1 MTDLARRENIFD
13 ELFGFRRDFD
23 GLFHR
28 LLKGSSSTGEHP
40 TTLFTSV
47 PPIEARVDSK
57 DQKYH
62 LRIALPGV
70 DPNEVK
76 INLQGNI
83 VTVSGEHKSEQ
94 EKKESDFLQKEFSY
108 ERFERAV
115 MLPEG
120 VDTEKVT
127 AEFNNGVLE
136 ITAPLSAAA
145 LPKQVEIKN
154 LPKAKGAGA

>member
-1 MTDLARRENIFD
+1 MANLARRESIFD
-13 ELFGFRRDFD
+13 ELFDFRRDFD
-23 GLFHR
+23 GLFNR
-28 LLKGSSSTGEHP
+28 LLTGSASTGEHP
-40 TTLFTSV
+40 MMLVASV

-70 DPNEVK
+70 DPSEVK
-76 INLQGNI
+76 ITVQGNTL
-83 VTVSGEHKSEQ
+83 TVSGEHKSDQ

-108 ERFERAV
+108 ACFERAV

-120 VDTEKVT
+120 VDTEKIT